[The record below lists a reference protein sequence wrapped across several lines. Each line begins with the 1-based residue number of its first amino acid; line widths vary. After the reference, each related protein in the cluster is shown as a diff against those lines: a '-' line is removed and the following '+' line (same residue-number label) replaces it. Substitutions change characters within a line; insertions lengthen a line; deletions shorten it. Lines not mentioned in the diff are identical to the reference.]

1 MARSLKLGL
10 IVFFGEFVRN
20 GVLITLLPALATQR
34 WHVGLVAAA
43 WAISAHYLVDTICRT
58 PAGWLVD
65 RFGTRRPL
73 AVGMVI
79 ALVALVLLFAL
90 GGKVPL
96 YLLTGLYGI
105 GTAPLWPATVTE
117 ATGDRLQSAG
127 GAMGY
132 VFAAWLVGAGLGP
145 VLTNVLVHGS
155 FGYAFALLLGV
166 QMIGALWAPLVTGV
180 TRRLLRPATPLR
192 ALASALWRV
201 RPLLPGMFAQTM
213 SLGLF
218 LPIINVFAQRV
229 LGLNPVGYA
238 ELLFGAGAV
247 AVLLMVPFG
256 HLADRIGIKTPLVVG
271 FGLASI
277 ALTLLGGARTFGAAL
292 GFGVL
297 AALAYAFILP
307 AWNSLLASVA
317 PGGAE
322 GSLWGVFMSVE
333 GLGLATGPVLGARA
347 WSQFG
352 VRGPFVVAAI
362 VLCIMAIFYLSYP
375 LHRLRRPAGAG
386 D

>member
-1 MARSLKLGL
+1 M
-10 IVFFGEFVRN
+10 IVFFGEFVRT

-34 WHVGLVAAA
+34 WHVGIDAAA
-43 WAISAHYLVDTICRT
+43 WAISAHYLVDTIGRA

-65 RFGTRRPL
+65 RWGTRRPL
-73 AVGMVI
+73 AVGMLIAII
-79 ALVALVLLFAL
+79 ALTLLFTI
-90 GGKVPL
+90 GNRVPL
-96 YLLTGLYGI
+96 FVLTGLYGI

-117 ATGDRLQSAG
+117 ATGDRNQSVG

-145 VLTNVLVHGS
+145 VLTNVLVHHD
-155 FGYAFALLLGV
+155 FYYAFILLLGV
-166 QMIGALWAPLVTGV
+166 QAIGAVWAPLVTGF
-180 TRRLLRPATPLR
+180 TKRLRRPSTPLH
-192 ALASALWRV
+192 ALLSALWRV

-229 LGLNPVGYA
+229 LGLNPYGYA

-247 AVLLMVPFG
+247 AVLLMVPLG
-256 HLADRIGIKTPLVVG
+256 HLSDRIGIKLPLVVG
-271 FGLASI
+271 FGLASV
-277 ALTLLGGARTFGAAL
+277 AVFLLGGARSFDSAL
-292 GFGVL
+292 GFGIL

-333 GLGLATGPVLGARA
+333 GLGLAVGPVLGARA
-347 WSQFG
+347 WDRFG
-352 VRGPFVVAAI
+352 VRGPFAAAA
-362 VLCIMAIFYLSYP
+362 VLLGVMAVFYLSYP
-375 LHRLRRPAGAG
+375 LYRLRRPIGAG

>member
-1 MARSLKLGL
+1 MARSLKLGM
-10 IVFFGEFVRN
+10 IVFFGEFVRT
-20 GVLITLLPALATQR
+20 GVLVTLLPALATQK
-34 WHVGLVAAA
+34 WHIGLTAAA
-43 WAISAHYLVDTICRT
+43 WAISAHYLVDTLGRA

-65 RFGTRRPL
+65 RWGTRRPL
-73 AVGMVI
+73 AVGMLISVG
-79 ALVALVLLFAL
+79 ALVLLVTV
-90 GGKVPL
+90 GDKVPL

-117 ATGDRLQSAG
+117 ATGDRHSSVG

-145 VLTNVLVHGS
+145 VLTNVLWHRS
-155 FGYAFALLLGV
+155 YSLAFLLVIGV
-166 QMIGALWAPLVTGV
+166 QAVGAIWAPLVTGV
-180 TRRLLRPATPLR
+180 TQRLRRPQTPLR
-192 ALASALWRV
+192 TLVEALFRV

-229 LGLNPVGYA
+229 LGLNPYGYA

-247 AVLLMVPFG
+247 AVLLMVPLG
-256 HLADRIGIKTPLVVG
+256 HLSDRIGIKLPLVAG
-271 FGLASI
+271 FALASF
-277 ALTLLGGARTFGAAL
+277 AVLLLGDARSFDSAL
-292 GFGVL
+292 IFGVL

-317 PGGAE
+317 PDGAE

-333 GLGLATGPVLGARA
+333 GLGLAVGPVLGAQA
-347 WSQFG
+347 WNSFG
-352 VRGPFVVAAI
+352 VRGPFVAAAI
-362 VLCIMAIFYLSYP
+362 VLAIMAIFYLSYP
-375 LHRLRRPAGAG
+375 LYRLRRPAGAG